1 MEHFL
6 PLKWSD
12 TTAQLH
18 TNSDQISNAYGLP
31 LPRVLKL
38 MRILIQRSP
47 SLRLMLVN
55 DWNLVERCLTYLRAH
70 PLPRK
75 LGILLQLESLRC
87 LTVCL
92 EAPQPPI
99 KAVEVIK

>member
-6 PLKWSD
+6 PLNWSEIGSVHHS
-12 TTAQLH
+12 T
-18 TNSDQISNAYGLP
+18 DQISTAYGVP

-38 MRILIQRSP
+38 MRILVQRSS

-55 DWNLVERCLTYLRAH
+55 DWNLVERCLVYLYND

-75 LGILLQLESLRC
+75 LSILLQLESLRC

-92 EAPQPPI
+92 KEPQPPLKAMELI
-99 KAVEVIK
+99 K